1 MNQRHQTVFVPPRSS
16 SANAPAPS
24 ATTEAFLT
32 GQQIEAVFKIST
44 SHRLAL
50 DQEGMPH
57 LEVGNRRRRY
67 LRSEVEAFLRTRAA
81 QETTQP

>member
-1 MNQRHQTVFVPPRSS
+1 MSQSHHAVFIPPRAVPSPPSS
-16 SANAPAPS
+16 DESY
-24 ATTEAFLT
+24 LT
-32 GQQIEAVFKIST
+32 GPQIEAVFKMST

-81 QETTQP
+81 QETTQS